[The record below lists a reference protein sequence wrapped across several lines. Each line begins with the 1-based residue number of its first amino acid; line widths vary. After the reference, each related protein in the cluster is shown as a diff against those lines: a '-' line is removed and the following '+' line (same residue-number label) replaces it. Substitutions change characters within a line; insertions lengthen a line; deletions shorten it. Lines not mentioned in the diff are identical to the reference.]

1 MLAEGD
7 REGGGENDEGGV
19 IGYFETVSSFLCR
32 LSGKKC

>member
-19 IGYFETVSSFLCR
+19 IGYFETVSFFCVV
-32 LSGKKC
+32 